1 MNRSYTGDGQRSA
14 IVRVTMPEE
23 PQQPKPEE
31 RVSIP
36 LDPEEALRALLK
48 VDPDAPP
55 IAPKGR
61 DKPSD
66 AAQ

>member
-1 MNRSYTGDGQRSA
+1 MRPKDNLKVEDGHA
-14 IVRVTMPEE
+14 D
-23 PQQPKPEE
+23 E
-31 RVSIP
+31 RLAIP

-55 IAPKGR
+55 VEPKNR
-61 DKPSD
+61 EKPSD

>member
-1 MNRSYTGDGQRSA
+1 
-14 IVRVTMPEE
+14 MPEE
-23 PQQPKPEE
+23 SQQPKPEE

-66 AAQ
+66 TAQ

>member
-1 MNRSYTGDGQRSA
+1 
-14 IVRVTMPEE
+14 MPKV
-23 PQQPKPEE
+23 PQQPTPDE

-48 VDPDAPP
+48 VDPDAPA
-55 IAPKGR
+55 IKPKDR